1 MGNGRGYGNQF
12 IEKEITKEV
21 KVNLFFGK
29 NKTLQVTGKGKGK
42 YEYKAIE
49 NAEKDVNLK
58 INKEIKKIIKQHLSE
73 IIREKLLNI
82 PLLVTKYISIII
94 EEEEKEK
101 KDKKQFKINLIDKK
115 DLLDFILKNQNYIF
129 SLKQSN
135 WEKLSSFSKNHKTYL
150 EGFNKVI
157 DNETIA
163 TSSRLVCGLGSANVL
178 ETAITLHHLY
188 GIPYIPGSSFKG
200 VCREV
205 VFHRLV
211 ENKNITE
218 DKLDDFQNKFYGE
231 LYPDDEDILTY
242 QLLFGAQNFKGLLL
256 FLDAYPENNQQQIFD
271 LDIMNPH
278 YSKYYGDKSGNVVP
292 GDWENP
298 VPIFFLTVRKGVK
311 FKFNLF
317 FDRWRW
323 EKIKEDSINFK
334 EDKKTIIIKFHD
346 KDFKKECKEKECVY
360 FINTKKVE
368 EYMCDNNFYKDIIT
382 QALCFSGIG
391 SKRSSGYG
399 IFSVSDKA

>member
-1 MGNGRGYGNQF
+1 M
-12 IEKEITKEV
+12 
-21 KVNLFFGK
+21 
-29 NKTLQVTGKGKGK
+29 
-42 YEYKAIE
+42 
-49 NAEKDVNLK
+49 
-58 INKEIKKIIKQHLSE
+58 
-73 IIREKLLNI
+73 
-82 PLLVTKYISIII
+82 
-94 EEEEKEK
+94 
-101 KDKKQFKINLIDKK
+101 
-115 DLLDFILKNQNYIF
+115 
-129 SLKQSN
+129 
-135 WEKLSSFSKNHKTYL
+135 
-150 EGFNKVI
+150 
-157 DNETIA
+157 
-163 TSSRLVCGLGSANVL
+163 L

>member
-1 MGNGRGYGNQF
+1 
-12 IEKEITKEV
+12 
-21 KVNLFFGK
+21 
-29 NKTLQVTGKGKGK
+29 
-42 YEYKAIE
+42 
-49 NAEKDVNLK
+49 
-58 INKEIKKIIKQHLSE
+58 LSE